1 VNHIPPDWRELTGVK
16 MPVDTPEEQISQD
29 SVVTAAP
36 SLAPQPE
43 SQAVPW
49 SLQDLAFFLLFAP
62 LALLIA
68 NLTAAGGF
76 SVLRSALLARG
87 NLSNP
92 FQHDTFFLLAFQ
104 LIFQGLL
111 LSFVYVL
118 VVIHHR
124 RPFWSGLSWRKPSL
138 GQALWL
144 ILGGVA
150 LAFAIQLAPNILPET
165 RTFPLQ
171 QMFTS
176 PAAGYA
182 IGAYSILIAP
192 WAEELIFRGF
202 LFGIFER
209 RAGLWF
215 AIGVTA
221 LLFGGLHVPEYW
233 GAWNHIILIS
243 LVGLTFSLARGLTGS
258 LAPSVILH
266 LAYNASLIT
275 GLFFQTQGFQNLN

>member
-1 VNHIPPDWRELTGVK
+1 

-29 SVVTAAP
+29 SVATSAP

-43 SQAVPW
+43 FQPVPW

-68 NLTAAGGF
+68 NLAAVAGYA
-76 SVLRSALLARG
+76 VLRSLLARG

-92 FQHDTFFLLAFQ
+92 LQHDTFFLLAFQ

-111 LSFVYVL
+111 LGFVYAL
-118 VVIHHR
+118 VVIRHR
-124 RPFWSGLSWRKPSL
+124 RPFWLGLNWRKPSL
-138 GQALWL
+138 GQTLWL
-144 ILGGVA
+144 ALGGVV
-150 LAFAIQLAPNILPET
+150 LAFAIQLVPNILPET

-182 IGAYSILIAP
+182 IGAYAILMAP
-192 WAEELIFRGF
+192 WAEEVIFRGF

-215 AIGVTA
+215 AIVLTA

-233 GAWNHIILIS
+233 GAWNHVILIS

-258 LAPSVILH
+258 LAPSVIMH
-266 LAYNASLIT
+266 LAYNTSLIA
-275 GLFFQTQGFQNLN
+275 GLFFQTQGFQNLR

>member
-1 VNHIPPDWRELTGVK
+1 

-29 SVVTAAP
+29 SVATSAP

-43 SQAVPW
+43 PQPVPW

-68 NLTAAGGF
+68 NLAAVAGY
-76 SVLRSALLARG
+76 SVLRSLLARG

-92 FQHDTFFLLAFQ
+92 LQHDTFFLLAFQ

-111 LSFVYVL
+111 LGFVYAL
-118 VVIHHR
+118 VVIRHR
-124 RPFWSGLSWRKPSL
+124 RPFWSGLNWRKPSL
-138 GQALWL
+138 GQTLWL
-144 ILGGVA
+144 TVGGIV
-150 LAFAIQLAPNILPET
+150 LAFAIQWVPNILPET

-182 IGAYSILIAP
+182 IGAYSILMAP
-192 WAEELIFRGF
+192 WAEEVIFRGF

-215 AIGVTA
+215 AIVLTA

-233 GAWNHIILIS
+233 GAWNHVILIS
-243 LVGLTFSLARGLTGS
+243 LVGLTFSLARGLSGS

-266 LAYNASLIT
+266 LAYNTSLIA
-275 GLFFQTQGFQNLN
+275 GLFFQTQGFQNIK

>member
-1 VNHIPPDWRELTGVK
+1 

-29 SVVTAAP
+29 SVATSAA
-36 SLAPQPE
+36 SLVRQPE
-43 SQAVPW
+43 SQPVSW

-68 NLTAAGGF
+68 NLAAVAGYA
-76 SVLRSALLARG
+76 VLRSLLARG

-92 FQHDTFFLLAFQ
+92 LQHDTFFLLAFQ

-111 LSFVYVL
+111 LGFVYAL

-124 RPFWSGLSWRKPSL
+124 RPFWSGLNWQKPSL
-138 GQALWL
+138 GQTLWFA
-144 ILGGVA
+144 LGGVV
-150 LAFAIQLAPNILPET
+150 LAFGIQWVPNLLPET
-165 RTFPLQ
+165 KTFPLQ

-176 PAAGYA
+176 PVAGYS
-182 IGAYSILIAP
+182 IGAYAILVAP
-192 WAEELIFRGF
+192 WAEEVLFRGF
-202 LFGIFER
+202 LFGIFAR
-209 RAGLWF
+209 RVGIWF
-215 AIGVTA
+215 AIVATA

-233 GAWNHIILIS
+233 GAWNHVLLIS

-266 LAYNASLIT
+266 LTYNASLIA
-275 GLFFQTQGFQNLN
+275 GLFVQTHGFQNIK